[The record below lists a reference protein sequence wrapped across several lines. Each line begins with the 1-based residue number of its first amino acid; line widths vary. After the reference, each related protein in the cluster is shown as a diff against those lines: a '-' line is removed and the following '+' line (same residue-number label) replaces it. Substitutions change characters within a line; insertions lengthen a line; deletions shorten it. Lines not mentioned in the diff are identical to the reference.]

1 MSISPRPNR
10 RQITGAAAAIGVALY
25 AGSAARATLAG
36 GSTSA
41 ENLLK
46 QTWDHVI
53 VGGGSAGCVL
63 ARRLSEDAGRRVLLL
78 EAGGD
83 VHDPMI
89 AAPPAWPT
97 LQGGAYD
104 WKYHSVPQVGLAGRI
119 LPQPRGKGLGG
130 STLIN
135 ALGFQRGPRQAY
147 DRWAELTGEQGWG
160 FAGLLPYFKR
170 LETHSGGADAWRGD
184 AGPLHVL
191 DIGKVAD
198 QSPYSQAL
206 AAAGQAKGYPLNPD
220 WNGARADG
228 TIWTQLTIRNGERD
242 TAASAFLDPVRG
254 RPNLGIVTGALV
266 TRLRMRGAR
275 CEGVELLI
283 DGQAALVSARETIL
297 SAGAFDS
304 PRLLMLSG
312 IGAGDAV
319 RRLGI
324 GVQADLPGVGRNLQD
339 HPLVAG
345 LLFKARKALPPAP
358 YNHCE
363 TMVIAQSSGSPDW
376 ADLQIMGLDVPFL
389 LPNIGVAPSD
399 TFSLVPALMR
409 PRSTG
414 ALWLASSDPLASAV
428 IDPAY
433 LREQADVDALV
444 EAVGIAR
451 DLAHAA
457 PMREWVEEEVFPGP
471 QMTDKAAIAA
481 HVRQSVSPFFH
492 PVSTCRM
499 GRADD
504 GDAVVDPACRVRGV
518 ERLRV
523 IDASV
528 FPSIPQAMTNAAVLA
543 LAERAADLVR
553 G

>member
-1 MSISPRPNR
+1 M
-10 RQITGAAAAIGVALY
+10 GVALY

-36 GSTSA
+36 TAAGP
-41 ENLLK
+41 EELLR

-78 EAGGD
+78 EAGRD
-83 VHDPMI
+83 IHDPMVS
-89 AAPPAWPT
+89 APPAWPA

-104 WKYHSVPQVGLAGRI
+104 WNYHSVPQLGLGGRSVA
-119 LPQPRGKGLGG
+119 QPRGKGLGG

-135 ALGFQRGPRQAY
+135 ALGFQRGPHEAY
-147 DRWAELTGEQGWG
+147 DCWGEQTGDQAWG
-160 FAGLLPYFKR
+160 FDGMLPYFRR
-170 LETHSGGADAWRGD
+170 LETNSGGADVWRGD

-191 DIGKVAD
+191 DLGGVAD
-198 QSPYSQAL
+198 QSAYAQAM
-206 AAAGQAKGYPLNPD
+206 AAAGQACGHPLNPD

-228 TIWTQLTIRNGERD
+228 TIWAQLTIRDGIRD
-242 TAASAFLDPVRG
+242 TAASAFLEPARS
-254 RPNLGIVTGALV
+254 RPNLGIVTGAHV
-266 TRLRMRGAR
+266 VRLRMRGRR
-275 CEGVELLI
+275 CEGVELLV
-283 DGQAALVSARETIL
+283 DGWPMQVLATETIL

-304 PRLLMLSG
+304 PRLLLLSG
-312 IGAGDAV
+312 IGEAGAL
-319 RRLGI
+319 RRLGLA
-324 GVQADLPGVGRNLQD
+324 VHADLPGVGRNLQD

-345 LLFKARKALPPAP
+345 MLFKARRPLPPAP

-363 TMVIAQSSGSPDW
+363 TMVIARSSLSPGW
-376 ADLQIMGLDVPFL
+376 ADLQLMGLDVPFL
-389 LPNIGVAPSD
+389 LPNIGVAPPDS
-399 TFSLVPALMR
+399 FSIVPALMR

-414 ALWLASSDPLASAV
+414 ALWLTSSDPLAPAM

-457 PMREWVEEEVFPGP
+457 PMREWVAGEIFPGP
-471 QMTDKAAIAA
+471 QMTDKVAIKA
-481 HVRQSVSPFFH
+481 HIRQSASPFFH

-499 GRADD
+499 GRSDDADV
-504 GDAVVDPACRVRGV
+504 VVDPACRVRGI
-518 ERLRV
+518 EHLRI

-543 LAERAADLVR
+543 LAERASDIVR
-553 G
+553 GLT